1 MGLLT
6 TFSLSTALLVFPSV
20 AALPCA
26 AQKAP
31 QKMAAAEITIP
42 TAPPASATAHDFK
55 DGHFGVKFQVPA
67 GWSLNRKDGLVS
79 TFHNDARS
87 ATPTA
92 QVRGIASLDFNPYP
106 YSTLSGAVFYYS
118 VTPHSNDEACSREA
132 APEVPVPVSTDVQD
146 IGGMRFTHGHDE
158 HGDICV
164 EARDEVY
171 TAYRKGSCYRF
182 DMEINTFCAISSG
195 AQEITERQLQS
206 LNQRMADI
214 LSTVT
219 LEWTKTAAHPVP
231 APQPPAMVQRPS
243 PKPESKPVA
252 DPRSAI
258 AQR

>member
-6 TFSLSTALLVFPSV
+6 ILSLGSALLAFPCI

-26 AQKAP
+26 AQK
-31 QKMAAAEITIP
+31 IVVP
-42 TAPPASATAHDFK
+42 TAPPASATTHDFK
-55 DGHFGVKFQVPA
+55 DGHFGVKFQVPP
-67 GWSLNRKDGLVS
+67 GWSLNKKDGLVS

-87 ATPTA
+87 ASWGA

-118 VTPHSNDEACSREA
+118 VTPHSSDDACAKEAGTNL
-132 APEVPVPVSTDVQD
+132 PTDVQD

-195 AQEITERQLQS
+195 AQEITDHQLQD

-219 LEWTKTAAHPVP
+219 LEWTKTPAHPVP
-231 APQPPAMVQRPS
+231 APEAPVVVQRPS
-243 PKPESKPVA
+243 PKEQPKPVSE
-252 DPRSAI
+252 PRSAI
-258 AQR
+258 ATIKVTAPPSF

>member
-1 MGLLT
+1 MRLLT
-6 TFSLSTALLVFPSV
+6 TLSVGVALVVFPCV
-20 AALPCA
+20 AVPSCA
-26 AQKAP
+26 AQ
-31 QKMAAAEITIP
+31 QKIVIP
-42 TAPPASATAHDFK
+42 TAPPTQAAPQGFK
-55 DGHFGVKFQVPA
+55 DGHFGVKFQVPP

-87 ATPTA
+87 ATPDA
-92 QVRGIASLDFNPYP
+92 RVRGIASLDFNPYP

-118 VTPHSNDEACSREA
+118 VTPHSTDQECAKEAEPES
-132 APEVPVPVSTDVQD
+132 APVAVSTDVQD

-164 EARDEVY
+164 EARDEIY
-171 TAYRKGSCYRF
+171 TAYRKGACYRF

-195 AQEITERQLQS
+195 AQEITDRELLN

-219 LEWTKTAAHPVP
+219 LEWTKTPAHPVP
-231 APQPPAMVQRPS
+231 APEPPVMVQRPA
-243 PKPESKPVA
+243 PKPQSKPVS
-252 DPRSAI
+252 DPRSVI

>member
-1 MGLLT
+1 MRLLT
-6 TFSLSTALLVFPSV
+6 TLRWGLALVVFPCV
-20 AALPCA
+20 AALSCV
-26 AQKAP
+26 AQ
-31 QKMAAAEITIP
+31 QKIVIP
-42 TAPPASATAHDFK
+42 TAPPTQAAPQGFK
-55 DGHFGVKFQVPA
+55 DGHFGVKFQVPP

-87 ATPTA
+87 ASA
-92 QVRGIASLDFNPYP
+92 DAKVRGIASLDFNPYP

-118 VTPHSNDEACSREA
+118 VTPHSNDQECAKEAE
-132 APEVPVPVSTDVQD
+132 PENVPLAVSTDVQD
-146 IGGMRFTHGHDE
+146 IGGMRFNHGHDE

-164 EARDEVY
+164 EARDEIY

-195 AQEITERQLQS
+195 AQEITDRELLN

-219 LEWTKTAAHPVP
+219 LEWTKTPAHPVP
-231 APQPPAMVQRPS
+231 APEPPVMVQRPA
-243 PKPESKPVA
+243 PKPQSKPVS
-252 DPRSAI
+252 DPRSVI

>member
-6 TFSLSTALLVFPSV
+6 TLCLGTAL

-26 AQKAP
+26 AQKIVVPIAP
-31 QKMAAAEITIP
+31 PP
-42 TAPPASATAHDFK
+42 TATTHDFK

-67 GWSLNRKDGLVS
+67 GWSLTRKDGEVS

-87 ATPTA
+87 ASRGA

-118 VTPHSNDEACSREA
+118 VTPHSNDQECAKEASPEEA
-132 APEVPVPVSTDVQD
+132 PVTVSTDVQD

-195 AQEITERQLQS
+195 AQEITERQLLN

-219 LEWTKTAAHPVP
+219 LEWTKTPAHPVP
-231 APQPPAMVQRPS
+231 APEPPVMVQRPA
-243 PKPESKPVA
+243 PKPQSKPVS
-252 DPRSAI
+252 DPRSVI

>member
-1 MGLLT
+1 MRLLT
-6 TFSLSTALLVFPSV
+6 TLRWGLALVVFPCV
-20 AALPCA
+20 AALPCV
-26 AQKAP
+26 AQ
-31 QKMAAAEITIP
+31 QKIVIP
-42 TAPPASATAHDFK
+42 TAPPTQAAPQGFK
-55 DGHFGVKFQVPA
+55 DGHFGVKFQVPP

-87 ATPTA
+87 ASA
-92 QVRGIASLDFNPYP
+92 DAKVRGIASLDFNPYP

-118 VTPHSNDEACSREA
+118 VTPHSNDQECAKEAE
-132 APEVPVPVSTDVQD
+132 PENVPLAVSTDVQD
-146 IGGMRFTHGHDE
+146 IGGMRFNHGHDE

-164 EARDEVY
+164 EARDEIY

-195 AQEITERQLQS
+195 AQEITDRELLN

-219 LEWTKTAAHPVP
+219 LEWTKTPAHPVP
-231 APQPPAMVQRPS
+231 APEPPVMVQRPA
-243 PKPESKPVA
+243 PKPQSKPVS
-252 DPRSAI
+252 DPRSVI

>member
-6 TFSLSTALLVFPSV
+6 TLSLGVALVVFPCV
-20 AALPCA
+20 AAFPCA
-26 AQKAP
+26 AQ
-31 QKMAAAEITIP
+31 QKIVIP
-42 TAPPASATAHDFK
+42 TAPPTQAAPQGFK
-55 DGHFGVKFQVPA
+55 DGHFGVKFQVPP

-87 ATPTA
+87 ASPDA
-92 QVRGIASLDFNPYP
+92 KVRGIASLDFNPYP
-106 YSTLSGAVFYYS
+106 YSTLSGAVFYFS
-118 VTPHSNDEACSREA
+118 VTPHSSDQDCAKEAE
-132 APEVPVPVSTDVQD
+132 PESVPVVASTDVQD

-164 EARDEVY
+164 EARDEIY

-195 AQEITERQLQS
+195 AQEITDGQLQS

-219 LEWTKTAAHPVP
+219 LEWTKTPAHPVP
-231 APQPPAMVQRPS
+231 APEPPVMVQRPA
-243 PKPESKPVA
+243 PKPQSKPVA
-252 DPRSAI
+252 DPRSAV

>member
-1 MGLLT
+1 MGLLKT
-6 TFSLSTALLVFPSV
+6 LYLGTALV
-20 AALPCA
+20 AFACLPAFACLAPLPCA
-26 AQKAP
+26 AQ
-31 QKMAAAEITIP
+31 QKIVIP
-42 TAPPASATAHDFK
+42 TAPPAKAAPQGFK
-55 DGHFGVKFQVPA
+55 DGHFGVKFQVPP

-87 ATPTA
+87 ASPDA
-92 QVRGIASLDFNPYP
+92 KVRGIASLDFNPYP

-118 VTPHSNDEACSREA
+118 VTPHSTDQECAKEAE
-132 APEVPVPVSTDVQD
+132 PENVPVAASMDVQD
-146 IGGMRFTHGHDE
+146 IAGMRFTHGHDE

-195 AQEITERQLQS
+195 AQEITDAQLQN

-219 LEWTKTAAHPVP
+219 LEWTKTSAHPVP
-231 APQPPAMVQRPS
+231 APEPPVMVQRPT

-252 DPRSAI
+252 DPRSAV

>member
-1 MGLLT
+1 MGFPRTLFLGVALAA
-6 TFSLSTALLVFPSV
+6 FSCV
-20 AALPCA
+20 AAVPCV
-26 AQKAP
+26 AQK
-31 QKMAAAEITIP
+31 ITIP
-42 TAPPASATAHDFK
+42 TAPPDTATTHDFK

-67 GWSLNRKDGLVS
+67 GWSLSRKDGLVS

-87 ATPTA
+87 ATPGA

-118 VTPHSNDEACSREA
+118 VTPHSSDKECAEEANPSNM
-132 APEVPVPVSTDVQD
+132 PTDLQD

-195 AQEITERQLQS
+195 AQEITEMQLQS

-219 LEWTKTAAHPVP
+219 LEWTKTPAHPVP
-231 APQPPAMVQRPS
+231 APQIPVIVQRPTPKEQ
-243 PKPESKPVA
+243 PKPVL
-252 DPRSAI
+252 DPKSAI
-258 AQR
+258 ALR

>member
-6 TFSLSTALLVFPSV
+6 TLFLGIAL
-20 AALPCA
+20 AAIPCE
-26 AQKAP
+26 AQKI
-31 QKMAAAEITIP
+31 ITIP
-42 TAPPASATAHDFK
+42 TAPPTAATSHDFK

-87 ATPTA
+87 ASPEA
-92 QVRGIASLDFNPYP
+92 RVRGIASLDFNPYP
-106 YSTLSGAVFYYS
+106 YSTLSGAVFYFS
-118 VTPHSNDEACSREA
+118 VTPHSTDKECSEEA
-132 APEVPVPVSTDVQD
+132 APANLPADVQD
-146 IGGMRFTHGHDE
+146 ISGMRFTHGHDE

-219 LEWTKTAAHPVP
+219 LEWTKTPAHPVP
-231 APQPPAMVQRPS
+231 APAPPVMVQRPA
-243 PKPESKPVA
+243 PKPQSKPVA
-252 DPRSAI
+252 DPRSAM

>member
-1 MGLLT
+1 MRLLT
-6 TFSLSTALLVFPSV
+6 TLSLGVALVALPCL
-20 AALPCA
+20 AALPCV
-26 AQKAP
+26 AQ
-31 QKMAAAEITIP
+31 QKIVIP
-42 TAPPASATAHDFK
+42 TAPPKQAAPLDFK
-55 DGHFGVKFQVPA
+55 DGHFGVKFQVPP

-87 ATPTA
+87 ASA
-92 QVRGIASLDFNPYP
+92 DAKVRGIASLDFNPYP

-118 VTPHSNDEACSREA
+118 VTPHSTDQECAKEAE
-132 APEVPVPVSTDVQD
+132 PENGPVAVSTDVQD
-146 IGGMRFTHGHDE
+146 IGGMRFNHGHDE

-164 EARDEVY
+164 EARDEIY

-195 AQEITERQLQS
+195 AQEITDGQLLN

-219 LEWTKTAAHPVP
+219 LEWTKTPPHPVP
-231 APQPPAMVQRPS
+231 APEPPVMVQRPA
-243 PKPESKPVA
+243 PKPQSKPVS
-252 DPRSAI
+252 DPRSVI

>member
-6 TFSLSTALLVFPSV
+6 TFSLGIALAVVPCV
-20 AALPCA
+20 AAVPCA
-26 AQKAP
+26 AQK
-31 QKMAAAEITIP
+31 MAANKITIP
-42 TAPPASATAHDFK
+42 TAPPPTATTHGFK

-67 GWSLNRKDGLVS
+67 GWSLTRKDGEVS

-87 ATPTA
+87 ASPSA

-118 VTPHSNDEACSREA
+118 VTPHSSDEQCAKEA
-132 APEVPVPVSTDVQD
+132 TPEDAPVAVSTDVQD
-146 IGGMRFTHGHDE
+146 IGGMRFNHGHDE
-158 HGDICV
+158 HGEICV

-195 AQEITERQLQS
+195 AQEITDRQLQN

-219 LEWTKTAAHPVP
+219 LEWTKTGAHPVP
-231 APQPPAMVQRPS
+231 APAPPVMVQRPA

-252 DPRSAI
+252 DPRSSI

>member
-1 MGLLT
+1 M
-6 TFSLSTALLVFPSV
+6 
-20 AALPCA
+20 
-26 AQKAP
+26 
-31 QKMAAAEITIP
+31 
-42 TAPPASATAHDFK
+42 APPATATTHDFK

-67 GWSLNRKDGLVS
+67 GWSLNRKDGVVS

-87 ATPTA
+87 ASAGGQGARHCEPGLQSLSVLDVERSGVLLQRDA
-92 QVRGIASLDFNPYP
+92 ALERRGVREG
-106 YSTLSGAVFYYS
+106 G
-118 VTPHSNDEACSREA
+118 R
-132 APEVPVPVSTDVQD
+132 PENVPVTVSTDVQD

-158 HGDICV
+158 HGEICV

-231 APQPPAMVQRPS
+231 APEPPVMVQRPA

>member
-1 MGLLT
+1 M
-6 TFSLSTALLVFPSV
+6 AL
-20 AALPCA
+20 AALPCT
-26 AQKAP
+26 AQ
-31 QKMAAAEITIP
+31 QKVSEKITVP
-42 TAPPASATAHDFK
+42 MAPPTTATTHDFK
-55 DGHFGVKFQVPA
+55 DGHFGVKFEVPP
-67 GWSLNRKDGLVS
+67 GWTLNRKDGLVS

-87 ATPTA
+87 ASSGA

-118 VTPHSNDEACSREA
+118 VTPHSSDEECSKEA
-132 APEVPVPVSTDVQD
+132 EPEDAPTEPPIDVQD

-158 HGDICV
+158 HGEICV

-195 AQEITERQLQS
+195 AQEITENQLQS

-219 LEWTKTAAHPVP
+219 LEWTKTPAHPVP
-231 APQPPAMVQRPS
+231 APVSPVVGQRPL
-243 PKPESKPVA
+243 PKPQQKTVT
-252 DPRSAI
+252 DPKSAI
-258 AQR
+258 AKK

>member
-1 MGLLT
+1 MRLLT
-6 TFSLSTALLVFPSV
+6 TLFLGLAL
-20 AALPCA
+20 AALPCG
-26 AQKAP
+26 AQ
-31 QKMAAAEITIP
+31 QKIVVP
-42 TAPPASATAHDFK
+42 TAPPEKAAAQGFK
-55 DGHFGVKFQVPA
+55 DGHFGVKFQVPP
-67 GWSLNRKDGLVS
+67 GWSLTRKDGEVS

-87 ATPTA
+87 ASSTA

-106 YSTLSGAVFYYS
+106 SSTLSGAVFYYS
-118 VTPHSNDEACSREA
+118 VTPHSTDEDCAKEA
-132 APEVPVPVSTDVQD
+132 APDDVPTVAPTDVQD

-195 AQEITERQLQS
+195 AEEITERQLQS
-206 LNQRMADI
+206 MNQRMADI

-219 LEWTKTAAHPVP
+219 LDWTKTPPHPVP
-231 APQPPAMVQRPS
+231 APVSPVVGQRPA
-243 PKPESKPVA
+243 PKPQTKPVL

>member
-6 TFSLSTALLVFPSV
+6 TLSLGLALVMVPCV
-20 AALPCA
+20 AALPCR
-26 AQKAP
+26 AQ
-31 QKMAAAEITIP
+31 QKIVIP
-42 TAPPASATAHDFK
+42 TAPPAQATPQGFK
-55 DGHFGVKFQVPA
+55 DGHFGVKFQVPP
-67 GWSLNRKDGLVS
+67 GWSLSRKDGLVS

-87 ATPTA
+87 ASPGA

-106 YSTLSGAVFYYS
+106 YSTLSGAVFYFS
-118 VTPHSNDEACSREA
+118 VTPHSSDEDCSKEA
-132 APEVPVPVSTDVQD
+132 GPENVPVAEALDVQD
-146 IGGMRFTHGHDE
+146 IAGMRFTHGHDE

-171 TAYRKGSCYRF
+171 TAYRKGACYRF

-195 AQEITERQLQS
+195 AQEITERQLLD

-219 LEWTKTAAHPVP
+219 LDWTKTAAHPVP
-231 APQPPAMVQRPS
+231 APQPPVMVQRPA

-252 DPRSAI
+252 DPKSAI

>member
-1 MGLLT
+1 VK
-6 TFSLSTALLVFPSV
+6 A
-20 AALPCA
+20 
-26 AQKAP
+26 AP
-31 QKMAAAEITIP
+31 QG
-42 TAPPASATAHDFK
+42 FK

-67 GWSLNRKDGLVS
+67 GWSLTRKDGQVS

-87 ATPTA
+87 ASA
-92 QVRGIASLDFNPYP
+92 DARVRGIASLDFNPYP
-106 YSTLSGAVFYYS
+106 FSTLSGAVFYFS
-118 VTPHSNDEACSREA
+118 VTPHSTDQDCAKEAEPDDALMA
-132 APEVPVPVSTDVQD
+132 AATDVQD

-195 AQEITERQLQS
+195 AQEITEHQLQN

-219 LEWTKTAAHPVP
+219 LDWTKSPAHPVP
-231 APQPPAMVQRPS
+231 APETPVVGQRPA
-243 PKPESKPVA
+243 PKPQQKTVT
-252 DPRSAI
+252 DPKSTV

>member
-1 MGLLT
+1 
-6 TFSLSTALLVFPSV
+6 V
-20 AALPCA
+20 A
-26 AQKAP
+26 QN
-31 QKMAAAEITIP
+31 IVIP
-42 TAPPASATAHDFK
+42 TAPPAHATPQGFK

-87 ATPTA
+87 ASPAA

-106 YSTLSGAVFYYS
+106 YSTLSGAVFYFS
-118 VTPHSNDEACSREA
+118 VTPHSTDQDCAKEAEPENAPLA
-132 APEVPVPVSTDVQD
+132 ASTDVQD

-164 EARDEVY
+164 EARDEIY

-195 AQEITERQLQS
+195 AQEITDRQLQS

-219 LEWTKTAAHPVP
+219 LEWTKTGAHPVP
-231 APQPPAMVQRPS
+231 APEPPVMVQRPA

-252 DPRSAI
+252 DPRSAV

>member
-6 TFSLSTALLVFPSV
+6 TFSLGMALV
-20 AALPCA
+20 ALPCA
-26 AQKAP
+26 AQR
-31 QKMAAAEITIP
+31 ITVP
-42 TAPPASATAHDFK
+42 MAPPATATTHDFR

-67 GWSLNRKDGLVS
+67 GWSLNRKDGVVS
-79 TFHNDARS
+79 TFHDDARS
-87 ATPTA
+87 ASA
-92 QVRGIASLDFNPYP
+92 DAKVRGIASLDFNPYP
-106 YSTLSGAVFYYS
+106 SSTLSGAVFYYS
-118 VTPHSNDEACSREA
+118 VTPHSSDQECAKEAEPEKVP
-132 APEVPVPVSTDVQD
+132 APTDVQD

-219 LEWTKTAAHPVP
+219 LEWTKTSAHPVP
-231 APQPPAMVQRPS
+231 APEPPVMVQRPA

>member
-1 MGLLT
+1 
-6 TFSLSTALLVFPSV
+6 V
-20 AALPCA
+20 AALSCV
-26 AQKAP
+26 AQ
-31 QKMAAAEITIP
+31 QKIVIP
-42 TAPPASATAHDFK
+42 TAPPTQAAPQGFK
-55 DGHFGVKFQVPA
+55 DGHFGVKFQVPP

-87 ATPTA
+87 ASA
-92 QVRGIASLDFNPYP
+92 DAKVRGIASLDFNPYP

-118 VTPHSNDEACSREA
+118 VTPHSNDQECAKEAE
-132 APEVPVPVSTDVQD
+132 PENVPLAVSTDVQD
-146 IGGMRFTHGHDE
+146 IGGMRFDHGHDE

-164 EARDEVY
+164 EARDEIY

-195 AQEITERQLQS
+195 AQEITDRELLN

-219 LEWTKTAAHPVP
+219 LEWTKTPAHPVP
-231 APQPPAMVQRPS
+231 APEPPVMVQRPA
-243 PKPESKPVA
+243 PKPQSKPVS
-252 DPRSAI
+252 DPRSVI

>member
-1 MGLLT
+1 MRLLT
-6 TFSLSTALLVFPSV
+6 TLSLGVALVALPCL
-20 AALPCA
+20 AALPCV
-26 AQKAP
+26 AQ
-31 QKMAAAEITIP
+31 QKIVIP
-42 TAPPASATAHDFK
+42 TAPPKQAAPLDFK
-55 DGHFGVKFQVPA
+55 DGHFGVKFQVPP

-87 ATPTA
+87 ASA
-92 QVRGIASLDFNPYP
+92 DAKVRGIASLDFNPYP

-118 VTPHSNDEACSREA
+118 VTPHSTDEQCAKEA
-132 APEVPVPVSTDVQD
+132 EPENAPVAVSTDVQD
-146 IGGMRFTHGHDE
+146 IGGMRFNHGHDE

-164 EARDEVY
+164 EARDEIY

-195 AQEITERQLQS
+195 AQEITDGQLLN

-219 LEWTKTAAHPVP
+219 LEWTKTPPHPVP
-231 APQPPAMVQRPS
+231 APEPPVMVQRPA
-243 PKPESKPVA
+243 PKPQSKPVS
-252 DPRSAI
+252 DPRSVI